1 MRYSNPAQLAQLQLG
16 HNAID
21 TVSVLMGAAH
31 HRPLYPPALG
41 RSNANTI
48 KDVSTNTFL

>member
-1 MRYSNPAQLAQLQLG
+1 MRYSNPAQLAQWKWG

-21 TVSVLMGAAH
+21 TVSVLMGRVR

-48 KDVSTNTFL
+48 KDVSTNTLL

>member
-1 MRYSNPAQLAQLQLG
+1 MRYSNPAQLAQLELG

-21 TVSVLMGAAH
+21 TSVLMGAAH

-48 KDVSTNTFL
+48 KDVITLL